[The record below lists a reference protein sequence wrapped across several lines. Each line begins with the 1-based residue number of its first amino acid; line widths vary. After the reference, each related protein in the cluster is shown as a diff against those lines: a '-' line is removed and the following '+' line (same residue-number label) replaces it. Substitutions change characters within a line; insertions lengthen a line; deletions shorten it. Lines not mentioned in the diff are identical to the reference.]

1 VVYFFLFLHFFTQAF
16 GQEISLPALKS
27 PVMDEANF
35 LNEQER
41 ESLAQLCYHIYT
53 SQGPQVT
60 ILTVNN
66 LQGLPIEDF
75 SIKVAEKWQ
84 LGTKEKDN
92 GLLIIASK
100 EDRKI
105 RIEVGN
111 GIEGEITDF
120 DSSKMIQNLIT
131 PNFRRGDF
139 YQGFRSVLEEI
150 ADRFKIPLK
159 GESTKVVRRI
169 KRNKDNLLFD
179 VFPFV
184 VLVLILGQIFLSK
197 NTTLRGFFSGLSLSG
212 LSYFFIPGIGV
223 AIFFIFIL
231 GLILGLIGLNN
242 LLYILASSGGGR
254 GYHGGSSGGGGRSWS
269 GGGGGFSGGGSSGS
283 W

>member
-1 VVYFFLFLHFFTQAF
+1 VVYFFLFLQFLTLTF
-16 GQEISLPALKS
+16 GQEISLPALRS
-27 PVMDEANF
+27 PVMDEAGF
-35 LNEQER
+35 LNEREK
-41 ESLAQLCYHIYT
+41 ESLAEFCYHIYT
-53 SQGPQVT
+53 SKGPQIT

-84 LGTKEKDN
+84 LGTKDKDN

-100 EDRKI
+100 EERKI

-120 DSSKMIQNLIT
+120 DSSKMIQNLMT
-131 PNFRRGDF
+131 PNFRQGNF
-139 YQGFRSVLEEI
+139 YQGFRSVLEEV
-150 ADRFKIPLK
+150 AERFQIPIQ
-159 GESTKVVRRI
+159 GQSSKVVRRI
-169 KRNKDNLLFD
+169 KRNKDNLIFD

-184 VLVLILGQIFLSK
+184 ILVLILGQIFLSK
-197 NTTLRGFFSGLSLSG
+197 NTTVRGFFSGFSLSG
-212 LSYFFIPGIGV
+212 LSYFFIPGIG
-223 AIFFIFIL
+223 AGIFVIFL
-231 GLILGLIGLNN
+231 VGLVLGLIGLNN

-254 GYHGGSSGGGGRSWS
+254 GYHGGGSGGGRSWS
-269 GGGGGFSGGGSSGS
+269 GGGGGFSGGGSSGG